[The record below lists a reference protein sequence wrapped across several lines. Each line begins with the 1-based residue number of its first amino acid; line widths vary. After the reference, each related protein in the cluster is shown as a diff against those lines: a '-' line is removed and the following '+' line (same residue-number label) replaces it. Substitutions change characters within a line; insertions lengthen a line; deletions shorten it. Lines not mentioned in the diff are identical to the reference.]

1 MDEQTDTAGCVS
13 QGSWASRPYE
23 HRAMGEITSGSIKA
37 WLILPRFHFIPL
49 TVILVSLGTAVAAY
63 EGFFHWG
70 YFLLAMVGSLLVHM
84 TVNVINDYHDY
95 RDGIDLNTQRTPFS
109 GGSGVLPRHL
119 LEPKQAFWFGT
130 VSLLMAMVIGMYFVF
145 ERGWLLFPLLLVAG
159 FSAYFYNVCLS
170 KWLVG
175 ELFAG
180 LNLGPLLVL
189 GAYYVQ
195 TGRYSW
201 EALFASLA
209 PGVLT
214 ANLLFLNE
222 FPDREADER
231 GGRRHLVIALGRENA
246 RFLYIALTVVAYLLI
261 VIGVVAGI
269 MPWMTLIG
277 LGTMVF
283 GWKAAKG
290 ALKDYNNVS
299 RLVPALGANV
309 ITILGTQA
317 LLVVGYVIAGWR
329 NP

>member
-1 MDEQTDTAGCVS
+1 
-13 QGSWASRPYE
+13 
-23 HRAMGEITSGSIKA
+23 MGEVRPGSLKA
-37 WLILPRFHFIPL
+37 WLLLPRFHFIPL
-49 TVILVSLGTAVAAY
+49 TVILVSLGTSIAAY
-63 EGFFHWG
+63 EGFFDLG
-70 YFLLAMVGSLLVHM
+70 YFALAMIGSILVHI
-84 TVNVINDYHDY
+84 TVNVINDYYDY
-95 RDGIDLNTQRTPFS
+95 VNGIDLSTPRTPFS
-109 GGSGVLPRHL
+109 GGSGVLIRDLLKPR
-119 LEPKQAFWFGT
+119 QAFWVAT
-130 VSLLMAMVIGMYFVF
+130 VSLLMAMVIGIYFVF

-180 LNLGPLLVL
+180 LNFGPVMVL
-189 GAYYVQ
+189 GSYYVQ

-231 GGRRHLVIALGRENA
+231 GGRRHLVIALGREGA
-246 RFLYIALTVVAYLLI
+246 RFLYVALIIVAYLLI
-261 VIGVVAGI
+261 VIGVVTGM

-277 LGTMVF
+277 LGTVVF

-290 ALKDYNNVS
+290 ALKDYNDVN

-309 ITILGTQA
+309 MTILGTQA
-317 LLVVGYVIAGWR
+317 LLAVGYVIAGWR
-329 NP
+329 NS

>member
-1 MDEQTDTAGCVS
+1 
-13 QGSWASRPYE
+13 
-23 HRAMGEITSGSIKA
+23 MGEVRPGSLKA
-37 WLILPRFHFIPL
+37 WLLLPRFHFIPL
-49 TVILVSLGTAVAAY
+49 TVILVSLGTAIAAY
-63 EGFFHWG
+63 ENVFDLG
-70 YFLLAMVGSLLVHM
+70 YFILAMIGSILVHM
-84 TVNVINDYHDY
+84 TVNVINDYYDY
-95 RDGIDLNTQRTPFS
+95 VDGIDLNTPRTPFS
-109 GGSGVLPRHL
+109 GGSGILTRHL
-119 LEPKQAFWFGT
+119 LKPRQAFWFAT
-130 VSLLMAMVIGMYFVF
+130 VSLLTAMVIGIYFVV

-170 KWLVG
+170 KWMVG

-180 LNLGPLLVL
+180 LNFGPMIVL
-189 GAYYVQ
+189 GSYYVQ

-231 GGRRHLVIALGRENA
+231 GGRRHLVIALGRESA
-246 RFLYIALTVVAYLLI
+246 RFLYVALIIVAYLLI

-269 MPWMTLIG
+269 MPWVTLIG
-277 LGTMVF
+277 LGTIVF

-290 ALKDYNNVS
+290 ALNDYNDVS

-329 NP
+329 NS